1 MTNDVKQ
8 LEALFGKNFCQVFS
22 GTRKITKA
30 KPDEYTKI
38 LATIKKGKKLDPNGR
53 LVDVEDKQGN
63 PVIDGKIDTSDWDVT
78 TATRSADA
86 ILFVLEQYV
95 WLEDGPGYKKGTP
108 LFLNFAL
115 PTYDV
120 AKEPKGYG
128 EEGKVMITNVFIN
141 YKVQRTLNYY
151 NIVKYLLR
159 FDTGLCFGAKGRYS
173 KHEDRY
179 FANDGQHC
187 IMLAI
192 LTGAPHVN
200 IIYVED
206 EDTSTDVD
214 QFLSFSVDAY
224 GTEDYDKMR
233 SQKTRASL
241 MLEEDNN
248 RNEPYKED
256 QIPLGLFDMLETV
269 KCKFIPKAKTPGMGE
284 CKAIKKMQG
293 HMETFVGFK
302 ETWQRYYYN
311 SDNPDI
317 MGLALKLERAAYR
330 NKPLDQA
337 PIWGLCVLLKAQG
350 KMSKKD
356 IDTLFDVLPIALKHR
371 WPGGPTDIWES
382 VNAMITKQFPNKGKT
397 KDDWRNKEGAR
408 GPLIATAIK
417 DIVDAYVEM
426 QKRSNAKQGARVVK
440 DPKLKPVLRDG
451 EEVKFNT
458 PFPNTFSSRF
468 SSVA

>member
-8 LEALFGKNFCQVFS
+8 LEALFGKNFCHVFS
-22 GTRKITKA
+22 GVKSITKA
-30 KPDEYTKI
+30 TPDQYTKI
-38 LATIKKGKKLDPNGR
+38 LATIYSGKKLDSNGSKI
-53 LVDVEDKQGN
+53 DVTDMQGN
-63 PVIDGKIDTSDWDVT
+63 PVIDGKIDTSDWSVV
-78 TATRSADA
+78 TATRSAEA
-86 ILFVLEQYV
+86 ILHVLNQYV
-95 WLEDGPGYKKGTP
+95 WLEDGPGYKKGDP

-115 PTYDV
+115 PTYEVD
-120 AKEPKGYG
+120 KEPRGYG
-128 EEGKVMITNVFIN
+128 KEGKVMMEKTFIN

-159 FDTGLCFGAKGRYS
+159 FDTALCFGAKGRYS

-192 LTGAPHVN
+192 LTNAPYVN
-200 IIYVED
+200 ILWVED
-206 EDTSTDVD
+206 EEMSTDVD

-224 GTEDYDKMR
+224 GTEDFDKMR
-233 SQKTRASL
+233 SQKTRATL
-241 MLEEDNN
+241 MLDEGK

-256 QIPLGLFDMLETV
+256 QIPLGLFDMLDEV
-269 KCKFIPKAKTPGMGE
+269 DCKFIPKAKTPGRGE
-284 CKAIKKMQG
+284 CKAIKKMQK

-302 ETWQRYYYN
+302 DVWQRYYYN
-311 SDNPDI
+311 NDNPDI
-317 MGLALKLERAAYR
+317 MGLALKLDRTIYKD
-330 NKPLDQA
+330 KPLDQA
-337 PIWGLCVLLKAQG
+337 PIHGLCVLLKAQG

-356 IDTLFDVLPIALKHR
+356 IDTLFDVIPLAMRHR
-371 WPGGPTDIWES
+371 WPAGPTDIWES
-382 VNAMITKQFPNKGKT
+382 VNAMITKQFPKQGKT